1 MSILAS
7 DNINTSDEMGT
18 DRISSLLQQRYG
30 TQQKLSGSLPE
41 TKVIETLLNH
51 RSVRF
56 YLPQSVPAPAVE
68 LAISAAQSAPSSSNL
83 QAWSVVAIEDKDR
96 KARIYAVA
104 GNQKQIEQAP
114 LLLVWLAD
122 LARLRGITDAQGSP
136 AEGLEYLESFLLA
149 IIDATLAAQNAVVAF
164 ESLGLGTCYIGALR
178 NNPMAVAKEL
188 ALPKEV
194 FPVFGLTVGYPDPA
208 IRTDVKPRLP
218 RSRVFHREQYEANPD
233 SGDFSAYNQVL
244 RAFQKIQLMPAI
256 DWTEQMSRRIGTKE
270 ALKNRDALSGVVKAL
285 GFQIK

>member
-30 TQQKLSGSLPE
+30 TQQDLFGPLPV
-41 TKVIETLLNH
+41 TTVIETILAH

-56 YLPQSVPAPAVE
+56 YLPQSVPATAVE
-68 LAISAAQSAPSSSNL
+68 LAISAAQSASSSSNL
-83 QAWSVVAIEDKDR
+83 QAWSVLAVEDKDR
-96 KARIYAVA
+96 KARINAVA
-104 GNQKQIEQAP
+104 GNQKQIDQAP
-114 LLLVWLAD
+114 LLLIWLAD
-122 LARLRGITDAQGSP
+122 LSRLRGITSAQGSP
-136 AEGLEYLESFLLA
+136 AEGLDYLESFLLA
-149 IIDATLAAQNAVVAF
+149 VIDATLAAQNAVITF

-178 NNPMAVAKEL
+178 NNPEAIAKEL

-194 FPVFGLTVGYPDPA
+194 FPVFGLTVGYPDPG

-218 RSRVFHREQYEANPD
+218 RSTVFHREQYIASSE
-233 SGDFSAYNQVL
+233 DFSGYNQIL

-270 ALKNRDALSGVVKAL
+270 ALKNRDVLSSAVKSL
-285 GFQIK
+285 GFRIT

>member
-30 TQQKLSGSLPE
+30 TQQELSGSLPE

-96 KARIYAVA
+96 KARINAVA

-178 NNPMAVAKEL
+178 NNP
-188 ALPKEV
+188 
-194 FPVFGLTVGYPDPA
+194 
-208 IRTDVKPRLP
+208 
-218 RSRVFHREQYEANPD
+218 
-233 SGDFSAYNQVL
+233 
-244 RAFQKIQLMPAI
+244 
-256 DWTEQMSRRIGTKE
+256 
-270 ALKNRDALSGVVKAL
+270 
-285 GFQIK
+285 

>member
-30 TQQKLSGSLPE
+30 TQQELSGSLPE
-41 TKVIETLLNH
+41 TMVIETLLNH

-56 YLPQSVPAPAVE
+56 YLPQSVPAAAVE

-83 QAWSVVAIEDKDR
+83 QAWSVVAVEDKDR
-96 KARIYAVA
+96 KARINAVA

-122 LARLRGITDAQGSP
+122 LARLRGITNTQGSP
-136 AEGLEYLESFLLA
+136 AEGLDYLESFLLA